1 MCLPVISAVGVRH
14 GSVGLV
20 ADQPVEALVCEEA
33 DLLPVRAHHIVA
45 VCVEVSQQHDV
56 LQRDC
61 NGLTTPT
68 PISYITTI
76 IVLCTQPI
84 LSDATKLLIF
94 CVAVFVELKKSVHV
108 GVPAGADISHH
119 IIQSV
124 HFLHRRVRRG
134 VLGDQNKVLH
144 S

>member
-14 GSVGLV
+14 SSVGLV

-84 LSDATKLLIF
+84 ISDAI
-94 CVAVFVELKKSVHV
+94 
-108 GVPAGADISHH
+108 
-119 IIQSV
+119 
-124 HFLHRRVRRG
+124 
-134 VLGDQNKVLH
+134 
-144 S
+144 